1 MGGLNAWTEL
11 RPGGVVVRDESEQP
25 RTGGWRTGLKPAAD
39 LELCVDC
46 LLCWLYCPDSAIELD
61 GTAFAGFALDYCKGC
76 ELCAVVCPT
85 GAIDM
90 VPEERRLDGAHERAE
105 APALPSPGAGNED

>member
-11 RPGGVVVRDESEQP
+11 RPGGVVVRDEAEQP

-46 LLCWLYCPDSAIELD
+46 LLCWLYCPDSADRARRNGVRGLRARLLQ
-61 GTAFAGFALDYCKGC
+61 GVR
-76 ELCAVVCPT
+76 AVR
-85 GAIDM
+85 
-90 VPEERRLDGAHERAE
+90 RRLPDRRDRDGAR
-105 APALPSPGAGNED
+105 